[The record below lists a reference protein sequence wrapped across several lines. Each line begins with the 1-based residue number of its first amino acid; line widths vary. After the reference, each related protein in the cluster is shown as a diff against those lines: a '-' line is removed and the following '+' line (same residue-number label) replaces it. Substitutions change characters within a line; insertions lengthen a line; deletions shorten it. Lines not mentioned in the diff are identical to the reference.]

1 MTTDANQPKK
11 VVAAVHEA
19 LEIGKKVIDHGG
31 YRLTKSIETRDVPVD
46 QVLTDEH
53 VDIERVKKNQVVSNE
68 DPPSIRQEGDT
79 TIVPVLEEVLVV
91 ERRLVV
97 KEEIRI
103 TRRRAK
109 RREQQSVELKSEHI
123 DIERLE
129 PEEPARKVE
138 G

>member
-1 MTTDANQPKK
+1 MTTDANKSKK

-31 YRLTKSIETRDVPVD
+31 YRLTKSIETREVPVD
-46 QVLTDEH
+46 QVLADEH
-53 VDIERVKKNQVVSNE
+53 VDVERIKKNQVVSSE

-91 ERRLVV
+91 ERRLVI

-103 TRRRAK
+103 TRRRAE
-109 RREQQSVELKSEHI
+109 RREQRSVELKSEHI

-129 PEEPARKVE
+129 PGSAGSES
-138 G
+138 